1 MTEARQVDVAVID
14 DDAAM
19 REAIIVVLDSVGI
32 AARGFASAQ
41 SFFAAPE
48 AAAYRCL
55 VMDIRM
61 PGLSGVEAHRR
72 MMDAGMNTP
81 VVFITGH
88 GDIEMA
94 VAAMKRGAA
103 DFLTKPFRD
112 QTLIDAVQG
121 ALARAGTETA
131 PASGHAAAAASIPA
145 PAVSLPATASRRIE
159 QLTPRER
166 EILLLVAR
174 GLRSKQIAADL
185 GISLKTVEEYRS
197 RILDKMQVSSSC
209 ELAGVVTA
217 LGLVAPADR

>member
-1 MTEARQVDVAVID
+1 MADGRKADVAVID

-19 REAIIVVLDSVGI
+19 REAVIVVLDSVGI
-32 AARGFASAQ
+32 GARGFPSAQ

-48 AAAYRCL
+48 AAGYRCL

-61 PGLSGVEAHRR
+61 PGLSGIEAHRR
-72 MMDAGMNTP
+72 MMDAGMSVP

-94 VAAMKRGAA
+94 VEAMKRGAA

-112 QTLIDAVQG
+112 QALIDAVQA
-121 ALARAGTETA
+121 ALARAKTKPATVSSPGAAEAAQA
-131 PASGHAAAAASIPA
+131 PAR
-145 PAVSLPATASRRIE
+145 RRIE

-209 ELAGVVTA
+209 ELVGVVTA
-217 LGLVAPADR
+217 LGLVSPVGR